1 MKSIC
6 LCLQVS
12 TNETFAEFRKAAK
25 EKAEKERGLKEQQ
38 VSQSLTLYGMLL
50 RFRNRQNLMDLHEN
64 KYEIF
69 NTLVKEMARQLKE
82 RSERERQRVE
92 QVSKF

>member
-1 MKSIC
+1 M
-6 LCLQVS
+6 QVS

-38 VSQSLTLYGMLL
+38 VSQSSSLYGMLL
-50 RFRNRQNLMDLHEN
+50 QLSRWIIQSNGFTRNFHEN
-64 KYEIF
+64 KYKIF

-92 QVSKF
+92 QVS

>member
-6 LCLQVS
+6 LCMQVS

-38 VSQSLTLYGMLL
+38 VSQSLTLFGMLL
-50 RFRNRQNLMDLHEN
+50 RFRNHQNLMDLHE
-64 KYEIF
+64 IF
-69 NTLVKEMARQLKE
+69 TKTNTRFSILLSRKWQD
-82 RSERERQRVE
+82 S
-92 QVSKF
+92 